1 MDDPQF
7 EFTPR
12 QDVEFR
18 ELVAKEK
25 LAAIAIAVL
34 ITLKLVSRAGSLGT
48 AGWQQVLFSTASFI
62 AGMYSCYALFC
73 SGQKLYKITQSNGKD
88 LRHLFGGL
96 QQLEN
101 FFAAIALAILFD
113 IVPAFL
119 AH

>member
-1 MDDPQF
+1 MDEPQF
-7 EFTPR
+7 EFTPK

-48 AGWQQVLFSTASFI
+48 AGWQQILFATASFI

-113 IVPAFL
+113 IIPAFL